1 LFAFVARRSELELV
15 QTLTV
20 RLSEF
25 IRANCEKIL
34 AEFEAFARSIVPT
47 HSMDI
52 AELRDHAQQMLTV
65 IARDLDTPQT
75 KLEGKEK
82 AKGQS
87 DASESEA
94 SPDTPAQ
101 EHGAGRA
108 TSGFTIAAMVSEY
121 RALRASVV
129 RLWTE
134 GKGELNAGDIADLIR
149 FNEAIDQALAEST
162 LRFMGDLDQTRD
174 TFIGIL
180 GHDLRTPLGAII
192 TSAKFMLDVGELTP
206 TTQTLASTI
215 VSSSRRMNEMV
226 GDLLDFTRSRLGAA
240 IPIEPAD
247 TDLGQ
252 VVRGTVEESLAAR
265 PDVVI
270 KLDMIGDLRG
280 EWDPARLS
288 QVFSNLISNAIS
300 HGSTGTPITVTAKP
314 VADQLVV
321 SVHNHGTPIPSDQF
335 EQIFDPMSSSV
346 AASRNSNHL
355 GLGLYIVEQVVV
367 AHGGTVEVASGKAEG
382 TTFTVRLPRRV
393 HSAV

>member
-1 LFAFVARRSELELV
+1 M
-15 QTLTV
+15 TV

-25 IRANCEKIL
+25 IRANSEKIL
-34 AEFEAFARSIVPT
+34 AEFEAFARSIVPAG
-47 HSMDI
+47 SMNI

-65 IARDLDTPQT
+65 ITRDLDTPQT
-75 KLEGKEK
+75 KREGKEK

-101 EHGAGRA
+101 EHGSGRA

-121 RALRASVV
+121 RALRSSVV

-134 GKGELNAGDIADLIR
+134 GKGELNAGDLADLIR

-180 GHDLRTPLGAII
+180 GHDLRTPLGAIV
-192 TSAKFMLDVGELTP
+192 TSAKFLLDVGELTP
-206 TTQTLASTI
+206 TARTLASTI
-215 VSSSRRMNEMV
+215 ASSSLRMNAMV
-226 GDLLDFTRSRLGAA
+226 GDLLDFTRSRLGIAM
-240 IPIEPAD
+240 PIERAA

-265 PDVVI
+265 PDMMI
-270 KLDMIGDLRG
+270 KVDMIGDLRG
-280 EWDPARLS
+280 EWDAPRLS
-288 QVFSNLISNAIS
+288 QAFSNLLSNAIS
-300 HGSTGTPITVTAKP
+300 HGSTGTPITVTARA

-321 SVHNHGTPIPSDQF
+321 SVHNHGTPIPADQF
-335 EQIFDPMSSSV
+335 HQIFDPMSSSL

-355 GLGLYIVEQVVV
+355 GLGLYIVQQVVD
-367 AHGGTVEVASGKAEG
+367 AHGGTVEVNSDNAG
-382 TTFTVRLPRRV
+382 TTFTVRLPRQA
-393 HSAV
+393 HSAA